1 MPGGTK
7 RSGPNS
13 GNNQTSTTVNAEPA
27 EHAESLFLLISDEPF
42 GTRSPRSGPNS
53 SGSHTSTTVN
63 AEPAEHAEHS
73 FSIDL

>member
-7 RSGPNS
+7 SSGLNS
-13 GNNQTSTTVNAEPA
+13 CDSNASTTVNAEPA

-63 AEPAEHAEHS
+63 AEHS